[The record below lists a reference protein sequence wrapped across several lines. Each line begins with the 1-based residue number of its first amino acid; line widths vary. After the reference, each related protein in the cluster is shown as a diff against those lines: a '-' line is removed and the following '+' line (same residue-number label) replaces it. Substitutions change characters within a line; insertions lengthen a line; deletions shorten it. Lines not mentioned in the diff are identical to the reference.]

1 MLSWLA
7 HRVIKD
13 AWFVVITWALLAPLL
28 AALAL
33 TGLGG
38 PSLAGRLAPEPAG
51 LPGTESAVGQQVLD
65 SLAGDGA
72 IVTLLVTDID
82 LGSTARQED
91 IAAALTT
98 THADLSQLVG
108 TTNVLDPF
116 VVPGMLSSPAARSM
130 ASKDLDSFII
140 VVTVNPN
147 GTNVAAP
154 DDQAYFRER
163 DALVDKVTARLEE
176 VPGELATVAPGA
188 QGVVSHQ
195 GIVDEA
201 VSTQVV
207 SDLLTVE
214 TIALPVALV
223 VLVLALG
230 SLLAAGLSLLAV
242 LVSLAASLG
251 AIYGLSLV
259 MDIQPFVLAV
269 CGLLATALSAAYA
282 LLLTGRYR
290 EELRRSGQ
298 ELALED
304 HAGRRRRRS
313 GRRDLLISSCMT
325 TALRTTG
332 RSLMLLALAM
342 GVGLACLALLGGGV
356 LQSTALAGAVV
367 VLVCLGVVLTL
378 LPACLALQGRR
389 LAAPS
394 PLERLPLLGRALPW
408 LRDPGAEQAARVPH
422 PSRVRRQLAARP
434 WAVVVGCLL
443 VLMVLA
449 LPLRQLHL
457 LTSST
462 AHLPPDSP
470 QHAYWATLEED
481 YPAAAGQDATMI
493 LAGTGTRITDFINN
507 QVASVPG
514 VQAVLSPSTAGDYT
528 VVYLDLQ
535 GDASSASA
543 EEAVAGLRAVA
554 PPVDTWVTGQAASQ
568 LDVRQTVLGGLPR
581 AAGVVVLTTAI
592 VLFLLTGSLLIS
604 LKALLV
610 SVPPLAA
617 SFGLLVWFVQE
628 GPGASLVGLAPTG
641 GLGATVV
648 VAGAALGLGLTLGNE
663 VMLLSRVI
671 EYRQS
676 GFDDATSMERGLQ
689 HAGRAITVTSLLM
702 AAVLVCGLF
711 ARLPDVKEIGLAL
724 AVIVVLDAALV
735 RRLLVPAVMT
745 LLGTWSWWA
754 PAWLVGRGRP
764 VARVM
769 ELTDV
774 PGAPPSVEGSVD
786 GSLGGGPAAGAP
798 VQAPVGVGGP
808 QA

>member
-38 PSLAGRLAPEPAG
+38 PSLAGRLEPEPAS
-51 LPGTESAVGQQVLD
+51 LPGTESAVGQQVLE

-72 IVTLLVTDID
+72 IVTLLVTGVD

-91 IAAALTT
+91 IAAALTA
-98 THADLSQLVG
+98 THADLSRLVG

-154 DDQAYFRER
+154 DDHAYARER

-176 VPGELATVAPGA
+176 VPGELAVIAPGA

-195 GIVDEA
+195 GLMDEA

-207 SDLLTVE
+207 GDLLAVE
-214 TIALPVALV
+214 MVALPVALAA
-223 VLVLALG
+223 LVLALG
-230 SLLAAGLSLLAV
+230 SLLAAGLSLVAV
-242 LVSLAASLG
+242 LVSVSASLG
-251 AIYGLSLV
+251 ALYGLSLV
-259 MDIQPFVLAV
+259 LDAQPFVLAA
-269 CGLLATALSAAYA
+269 CGLLATALSATYA

-313 GRRDLLISSCMT
+313 GRRDLLIAACMA
-325 TALRTTG
+325 TAMRTAG
-332 RSLMLLALAM
+332 RTLVLLALAM
-342 GVGLACLALLGGGV
+342 GAGLACLALLGGGV

-378 LPACLALQGRR
+378 LPACLALQGRK
-389 LAAPS
+389 LAAAS

-408 LRDPGAEQAARVPH
+408 LRDPGAEQAARVAH
-422 PSRVRRQLAARP
+422 PTAVRRQLAARP

-449 LPLRQLHL
+449 LPLRHLHM
-457 LTSST
+457 LTPS
-462 AHLPPDSP
+462 AAQLPPDSP
-470 QHAYWATLEED
+470 QRAYWATLEED
-481 YPAAAGQDATMI
+481 YPAAAGQDAVMI

-535 GDASSASA
+535 GDAPSASA
-543 EEAVAGLRAVA
+543 EEAVAGLRALA

-568 LDVRQTVLGGLPR
+568 LDARQTVLGGLPR

-628 GPGASLVGLAPTG
+628 GRGAALVGLAPAD

-663 VMLLSRVI
+663 VMLLARVI
-671 EYRQS
+671 EYRQH

-689 HAGRAITVTSLLM
+689 HSGRTITVASFLM
-702 AAVLVCGLF
+702 AAVLACGLV
-711 ARLPDVKEIGLAL
+711 ARLPAFKEIGLAL

-745 LLGTWSWWA
+745 LLGGWSWWA
-754 PAWLVGRGRP
+754 PAWLVDRRRP
-764 VARVM
+764 VPQVV
-769 ELTDV
+769 EVPDL
-774 PGAPPSVEGSVD
+774 PGAPPGAD
-786 GSLGGGPAAGAP
+786 GGLGGALVAGQP
-798 VQAPVGVGGP
+798 VQAPAGAGHSP
-808 QA
+808 A